1 MAAFPFELVSPER
14 LVFSEQV
21 DEVVVPG
28 IEGEFTV
35 LAGHAPFISV
45 LKPGIITIKS
55 GGRTRAFYVR
65 GGLADVNPQGLTILA
80 DNARSHEEVDQGF
93 VATEITGAEA
103 AVLAARDP
111 ETRLRAQDRLNHLI
125 SIEGTL
131 GFKLG
136 SGAST
141 H

>member
-1 MAAFPFELVSPER
+1 MASFPFELVSPER
-14 LVFSEQV
+14 LVVSEEV

-28 IEGEFTV
+28 VEGEFTV

-45 LKPGIITIKS
+45 LRPGIIRITAGGKS
-55 GGRTRAFYVR
+55 REVYVR
-65 GGLADVNPQGLTILA
+65 GGFAEVNPQGLTILA
-80 DNARSHEEVDQGF
+80 DLAVPREEVHEGF

-103 AVLAARDP
+103 AVAAAPD
-111 ETRLRAQDRLNHLI
+111 EESRLRAQERLNHLI

-136 SGAST
+136 NTSG